1 MRKFIRSIA
10 LFIPF
15 AIVIYIVFT
24 LIWGSFVPQKL
35 NKNLNYRIGT
45 YGHMFTRLQE
55 AKNVR
60 EVDFLVLGSSHAY
73 RGFDPRVFSQHGL
86 VLFNLG
92 SSNQTPIQSEILLKR
107 FLKTMQPSRVI
118 IEVNPFYFAND
129 GVESSVD
136 IIANSRNDLLSIKMA
151 LTINN
156 QKTYNTLIYGLFR
169 DLVGLNKS
177 YVEKEIKSEDTYI
190 TGGYVER
197 QHETLQWKPTILESQ
212 APNEKQT
219 NAFSN
224 IILML
229 HEMKIPLLLVQSPI
243 TQELYKTYEN
253 RVQFDQEMRQSST
266 YINFNLEPAL
276 NDTLHFYDPEHMNQK
291 GVEIFNQQLIFILQ
305 DSVLN
310 GYNVQPEKAAQK
322 AR

>member
-1 MRKFIRSIA
+1 
-10 LFIPF
+10 
-15 AIVIYIVFT
+15 
-24 LIWGSFVPQKL
+24 
-35 NKNLNYRIGT
+35 
-45 YGHMFTRLQE
+45 
-55 AKNVR
+55 
-60 EVDFLVLGSSHAY
+60 
-73 RGFDPRVFSQHGL
+73 
-86 VLFNLG
+86 
-92 SSNQTPIQSEILLKR
+92 
-107 FLKTMQPSRVI
+107 MQPSRVI